1 MNRRQ
6 QTWGKLP
13 SVTSFFLIVATAL
26 LFVLIFRVVYTD
38 TDIPVS
44 STEAE
49 ATAVANERL
58 FQLAQ
63 WTVGSILTIGIA
75 LIGFNWAQT
84 QRDRAEID
92 GAIARIDEVAAD
104 LNKRQAE
111 FQSDIESRIKQL
123 EIAVLFSWDAN
134 LGERLLQEARRETH
148 PLEPTPSYFIRKFRI
163 PKISYAYKRAYS
175 QLVLQRA
182 DVEANRNA
190 LIAQEIELLQAFLP
204 ELLNFDPSL
213 GNWLA
218 QFLHERANTGDKS

>member
-44 STEAE
+44 STDAE

-123 EIAVLFSWDAN
+123 EISVLFSWDAN

-163 PKISYAYKRAYS
+163 PKISYAYKSSGPMGVSTRR
-175 QLVLQRA
+175 LVQRHYQ
-182 DVEANRNA
+182 RLPWCHILSA
-190 LIAQEIELLQAFLP
+190 L
-204 ELLNFDPSL
+204 
-213 GNWLA
+213 
-218 QFLHERANTGDKS
+218 LHEVIRTPENYYAFHPH